1 MHSGL
6 VLLLW
11 LAAVAAVQLL
21 PPLALGVAVAA
32 CALAAAA
39 LARARTWRLVRR
51 IRVLLIAITVL
62 FAWFTPGEAALLDW
76 PRLGPTREGLALAA
90 LHAGRLLAV
99 VCAVGILLERLPLA
113 RLVGGLYALSRPLRL
128 AGVDPERLALR
139 LLLVLR
145 YVDASP
151 RGQGPVDWRHWLADE
166 SPSDAAAEAAPV
178 VLARER
184 LGPGEGLLAGALLGA
199 LLWWSLA

>member
-21 PPLALGVAVAA
+21 PPLALGVALAA
-32 CALAAAA
+32 CALAAAV
-39 LARARTWRLVRR
+39 LAPARTWRLVRR
-51 IRVLLIAITVL
+51 IRVLLVAIAVL

-90 LHAGRLLAV
+90 LHAARLLAV

-113 RLVGGLYALSRPLRL
+113 RLVGGLYALARPLR
-128 AGVDPERLALR
+128 GVGVAPERLALR

-145 YVDASP
+145 YVEASP
-151 RGQGPVDWRHWLADE
+151 RGQGTVDWRHWLADE
-166 SPSDAAAEAAPV
+166 PATGAAVEMAPV

-184 LGPGEGLLAGALLGA
+184 LGLGEGLFVGALFAG

>member
-11 LAAVAAVQLL
+11 FAAVAAIQLL
-21 PPLALGVAVAA
+21 SPLALSVAVAA
-32 CALAAAA
+32 CAPMAVLF
-39 LARARTWRLVRR
+39 ARARTWRLVRR

-76 PRLGPTREGLALAA
+76 PRLGPTREGVALAA
-90 LHAGRLLAV
+90 VHAGRLLAV

-128 AGVDPERLALR
+128 IGVAPERLALR

-145 YVDASP
+145 YVEAAP
-151 RGQGPVDWRHWLADE
+151 RGQGAVDWRHWLADE
-166 SPSDAAAEAAPV
+166 SAADTSAEVAPV

-184 LGPGEGLLAGALLGA
+184 LGLGEGLLAGALFAG